1 VCNCLCLHQHYLW
14 GHQRLLDTLQISN
27 IFQRDVSHL
36 IALEHHCLDSV
47 RRWNVSVA
55 RVRVGVR
62 RHVEILVADVERH
75 QPRSETLV
83 FQWQLRRITCVP
95 LYRGLRA

>member
-1 VCNCLCLHQHYLW
+1 V
-14 GHQRLLDTLQISN
+14 
-27 IFQRDVSHL
+27 F
-36 IALEHHCLDSV
+36 
-47 RRWNVSVA
+47 VA